1 MWKREDRQTARKAGM
16 EVGILMESAYYT
28 TWKLSSVHCVQHTQ
42 EGQLVCVEG
51 LWRGDVSGFSHPEEG
66 RGSCQVVDTLST
78 SAHGAAEGIAISLSL
93 TWGRLSY
100 SLVSEV
106 WLCPCKQQGFIQDLL
121 HPLPEVEFIEKLP
134 YHLWTKSDPQVLI
147 SYCDSLP
154 KQYVVKCKKKKCKQK
169 IIGEY
174 LMLFLQNNM
183 KQKKNHEEML

>member
-1 MWKREDRQTARKAGM
+1 M
-16 EVGILMESAYYT
+16 
-28 TWKLSSVHCVQHTQ
+28 
-42 EGQLVCVEG
+42 
-51 LWRGDVSGFSHPEEG
+51 
-66 RGSCQVVDTLST
+66 DTLST

-154 KQYVVKCKKKKCKQK
+154 KQYVVKCKKKKMQV
-169 IIGEY
+169 E
-174 LMLFLQNNM
+174 NNRRISHAVFVE
-183 KQKKNHEEML
+183 QHETKEKS